1 MPKERF
7 DVRTSFGKEGCV
19 RETHQGFPVPLKS
32 GKSLKGF
39 CLLAHKA
46 GFRLVCKQGGTV
58 ELYASPLTK
67 TGVRRFVLPQG
78 RKDRRRKGDI
88 TMSEE
93 IKEFS
98 FENEEYRQTYWHTCS
113 HIMAQAVKRLWP
125 EVKLA
130 IGPSI
135 KEGWYYDM
143 DAPFAFTPEHM
154 TEIEA
159 EMRKICKEKLKLERF
174 ELPREEA
181 IKFMEEKGE
190 PYKVELIQDLP
201 EDAPISFYKQGE
213 FTDLCAGPHLDST
226 GRVKGNAIKLLAC
239 NAAYWR
245 GDSNRET
252 LQRIYGIAFPKKEEL
267 DAYLERIEEAKRRDH
282 RKLGKELGLFAFRD
296 EAPGFPFYLPKG
308 MVLKNTLI
316 DYWRQV
322 HKKWNY
328 VEISTPQIMKR
339 TLWETSGHW
348 DHYKD
353 NMYTTVI
360 DGEDFAIKPMNCP
373 GSILVYELEPHSYRD
388 LPLRYGELGLVH
400 RHELSGALHGMFRVR
415 CFTQDD
421 AHILLAKDQ
430 IKDEV
435 IRIAR
440 LFDEVY
446 SLFGLPYKIELST
459 MPEDH
464 IGTREDW
471 EKAENALADAITSIG
486 KEYVVNP
493 GDGAFYG
500 PKLDFHIQ
508 DSLGRTWQCGTI
520 QLDYQLPGRFDL
532 EYTTSDGGK
541 DVPVMIHRV
550 VFGSIERF
558 IGIIT
563 EHFAGAF
570 PAWLAPVQVKI
581 LPVTDRALDYAKEL
595 SDALDGQ
602 GFRVEVDD
610 RNEKIGK
617 KIREATLEKV
627 PYMIVVGDRDMEN
640 KTVSVRT
647 RAGEDL
653 GAMSLENF
661 SAKLKE
667 VVDSKVIQ

>member
-1 MPKERF
+1 MMEDKIMDENEN
-7 DVRTSFGKEGCV
+7 K
-19 RETHQGFPVPLKS
+19 
-32 GKSLKGF
+32 
-39 CLLAHKA
+39 
-46 GFRLVCKQGGTV
+46 
-58 ELYASPLTK
+58 
-67 TGVRRFVLPQG
+67 
-78 RKDRRRKGDI
+78 
-88 TMSEE
+88 
-93 IKEFS
+93 FS
-98 FENEEYRQTYWHTCS
+98 FENPEYRHTYWHTCS
-113 HIMAQAVKRLWP
+113 HVLAQAVKRLYP

-130 IGPSI
+130 IGPAI
-135 KEGWYYDM
+135 ENGFYYDM
-143 DAPFAFTPEHM
+143 DSPFPFTPEIM
-154 TEIEA
+154 EKIEA

-174 ELPREEA
+174 ELPRAEA
-181 IKFMEEKGE
+181 IKFMEEKNE
-190 PYKVELIQDLP
+190 PYKVELINDLP
-201 EDAPISFYKQGE
+201 EDSVISFYRQGE

-226 GRVKGNAIKLLAC
+226 GRIKGNAIKLTAC

-245 GDSNRET
+245 GDSSRQT
-252 LQRIYGIAFPKKEEL
+252 LQRIYGIAFPKKDEL
-267 DAYLERIEEAKRRDH
+267 DEYLARIEEAKRRDH
-282 RKLGKELGLFAFRD
+282 RKLGRELGLFAFRD

-316 DYWRQV
+316 DYWREV
-322 HKKWNY
+322 HKKWEY
-328 VEISTPQIMKR
+328 VEIQTPQIMRR

-373 GSILVYELEPHSYRD
+373 GSILVYELEPHSYKE
-388 LPLRYGELGLVH
+388 LPLRFGELGLVH
-400 RHELSGALHGMFRVR
+400 RHEISGALHGMFRVR

-421 AHILLAKDQ
+421 AHILLAPEQ

-435 IRIAR
+435 IRIAK

-464 IGTREDW
+464 IGSVEDW
-471 EKAENALADAITSIG
+471 DIATSALADAITSIG
-486 KEYVVNP
+486 KEYTVNP

-532 EYTTSDGGK
+532 EYTGADGEK
-541 DVPVMIHRV
+541 HCPVMIHRV

-570 PAWLAPVQVKI
+570 PVWLSPVQVKVMPI
-581 LPVTDRALDYAKEL
+581 TDRTSDYAKDVAAKL
-595 SDALDGQ
+595 SAAGV
-602 GFRVEVDD
+602 RVETDL
-610 RNEKIGK
+610 RNEKIGY
-617 KIREATLEKV
+617 KIREAQMQKT
-627 PYMIVVGDRDMEN
+627 PYMLVIGDREAESGA
-640 KTVSVRT
+640 VAVRT
-647 RAGEDL
+647 RGGEDL
-653 GAMSLENF
+653 GAMPLDAFIERITGEIKSRSNG
-661 SAKLKE
+661 
-667 VVDSKVIQ
+667 

>member
-1 MPKERF
+1 MMEDKIMDENEN
-7 DVRTSFGKEGCV
+7 K
-19 RETHQGFPVPLKS
+19 
-32 GKSLKGF
+32 
-39 CLLAHKA
+39 
-46 GFRLVCKQGGTV
+46 
-58 ELYASPLTK
+58 
-67 TGVRRFVLPQG
+67 
-78 RKDRRRKGDI
+78 
-88 TMSEE
+88 
-93 IKEFS
+93 FS
-98 FENEEYRQTYWHTCS
+98 FENPEYRHTYWHTCS
-113 HIMAQAVKRLWP
+113 HVLAQAVKRLYP

-130 IGPSI
+130 IGPAI
-135 KEGWYYDM
+135 ENGFYYDM
-143 DAPFAFTPEHM
+143 DSPFPFTPEIM
-154 TEIEA
+154 EKIEA

-174 ELPREEA
+174 ELPRAEA
-181 IKFMEEKGE
+181 IKFMEEKNE
-190 PYKVELIQDLP
+190 PYKVELINDLP
-201 EDAPISFYKQGE
+201 EDSVISFYRQGE

-226 GRVKGNAIKLLAC
+226 GRIKGNAIKLTAC

-245 GDSNRET
+245 GDSSRQT
-252 LQRIYGIAFPKKEEL
+252 LQRIYGIAFPKKDEL
-267 DAYLERIEEAKRRDH
+267 DEYLARIEEAKRRDH
-282 RKLGKELGLFAFRD
+282 RKLGRELGLFAFRD

-316 DYWRQV
+316 DYWREV
-322 HKKWNY
+322 HKKWEY
-328 VEISTPQIMKR
+328 VEIQTPQIMRR

-373 GSILVYELEPHSYRD
+373 GSILVYELEPHSYKE
-388 LPLRYGELGLVH
+388 LPLRFGELGLVH

-421 AHILLAKDQ
+421 AHILLAPEQ

-435 IRIAR
+435 IRIAK

-464 IGTREDW
+464 IGSVEDW
-471 EKAENALADAITSIG
+471 DIATSALADAITSIG
-486 KEYVVNP
+486 KEYTVNP

-532 EYTTSDGGK
+532 EYTGADGEK
-541 DVPVMIHRV
+541 HCPVMIHRV

-570 PAWLAPVQVKI
+570 PVWLSPVQVKV
-581 LPVTDRALDYAKEL
+581 LPITDRTAEYAKDVAAKL
-595 SDALDGQ
+595 SAAGV
-602 GFRVEVDD
+602 RVETDL
-610 RNEKIGK
+610 RNEKIGY
-617 KIREATLEKV
+617 KIREAQMQKT
-627 PYMIVVGDRDMEN
+627 PYMLVIGDREAESGA
-640 KTVSVRT
+640 VAVRT
-647 RAGEDL
+647 RGGEDL
-653 GAMSLENF
+653 GAMPLDAFIERITGEIKSRSNG
-661 SAKLKE
+661 
-667 VVDSKVIQ
+667 